1 MNKQEAIIDDIDDDI
16 DSEDDFEESEKRIA
30 DILVLGERIE
40 DLPDVSLEML
50 EKYFQYLSQNLPD
63 NLLLTGQESMGHFAW
78 EEKFDFGYGSQKEY
92 DQLRKQKAS
101 YHDKFKL
108 LRLKNIDPSFGII
121 AAVSRISDNKK
132 FDIPLA
138 DLEACDENAIEYVVL
153 EDYSMWFVNYNGEW
167 V

>member
-1 MNKQEAIIDDIDDDI
+1 MERIITVNIKEAIMDDIDF
-16 DSEDDFEESEKRIA
+16 EDDEKRIA
-30 DILVLGERIE
+30 DILLPGQKIE

-50 EKYFQYLSQNLPD
+50 EKYFQYLSMNLPND
-63 NLLLTGQESMGHFAW
+63 LLLTGQESLGYFAW

-108 LRLKNIDPSFGII
+108 LKLKNIDPGYGII

-132 FDIPLA
+132 FDIPVV
-138 DLEACDENAIEYVVL
+138 DLEACDENSTEYVLL
-153 EDYSMWFVNYNGEW
+153 EDYSMWFANYNGEW
-167 V
+167 S

>member
-1 MNKQEAIIDDIDDDI
+1 MDDVDDVIDF
-16 DSEDDFEESEKRIA
+16 EDDEKRIA
-30 DILVLGERIE
+30 DILVPGQKIE

-50 EKYFQYLSQNLPD
+50 EKYFQYLSQNVKG
-63 NLLLTGQESMGHFAW
+63 NLLLTGQESMGYFAW

-108 LRLKNIDPSFGII
+108 LRLKNIDPSYGII

-138 DLEACDENAIEYVVL
+138 DLEACDENTTEYML
-153 EDYSMWFVNYNGEW
+153 LDDYSMWFVNYHGG
-167 V
+167 